1 MFSSRHRRRQ
11 RTATGLGLAVLSAVT
26 VAALLAAT
34 PASAA
39 EEPATP
45 EGRGIA
51 PLSGGYAS
59 LADLPSVQAEKPPND
74 ALDALH
80 ALYAEKYLAGGAGAS
95 TARADGEPS
104 LDERIAAARAEVE
117 RVAGRPYSQIE
128 PEPDFTPDASTTSG
142 SVADGTTAAAAATR
156 KALPVRHC
164 TQTTAYYCG
173 PASVAMA
180 IRASCSRCERSR
192 YRASDRISQRTLAA
206 SRYLA
211 TTTNG
216 TSMSR
221 IPLTLRR
228 WAGFASRLVT
238 SPSAGTLKSGVVNSI
253 GVYNRAV
260 VYGTR
265 ELAGAGNPHYN
276 YHYTTFTID
285 HLIMGYGYSGSGARL
300 AYADPVAG
308 RWTSTGQPKA
318 PQRTNSMRTTSMRV
332 FTQPWGVVL

>member
-1 MFSSRHRRRQ
+1 MFSSRHRRRH
-11 RTATGLGLAVLSAVT
+11 RSTTGLGLAALSAVT
-26 VAALLAAT
+26 TAALLAAA

-39 EEPATP
+39 DDPATP

-51 PLSGGYAS
+51 LPDGYES
-59 LADLPSVQAEKPPND
+59 LGDLPSVQAEKPLND

-80 ALYAEKYLAGGAGAS
+80 ALYAEKYLAGGAGAA
-95 TARADGEPS
+95 TAQADGEPS

-117 RVAGRPYSQIE
+117 RVAGRPYSEIE
-128 PEPDFTPDASTTSG
+128 PEPDFSTDASTTSDSNA
-142 SVADGTTAAAAATR
+142 SVMAAATQ
-156 KALPVRHC
+156 KALPVRHS
-164 TQTTAYYCG
+164 TQRTSYYCG

-180 IRASCSRCERSR
+180 IRASCSACERSR
-192 YRASDRISQRTLAA
+192 YNSSDTISQTTLAA

-211 TTTNG
+211 TTSNG
-216 TSMSR
+216 TNMTR
-221 IPLTLRR
+221 IPLTLNR
-228 WAGFASRLVT
+228 WAGFASRLVW
-238 SPSAGTLKSGVVNSI
+238 SPSAASIKSGVVNSI

-265 ELAGAGNPHYN
+265 ELAGKRNPHYN

-285 HLIMGYGYSGSGARL
+285 HLIMGYGYSGSGDRL

-308 RWTSTGQPKA
+308 RWTNTGQSSA
-318 PQRTNSMRTTSMRV
+318 PRKTNAMRNTSMRI

>member
-1 MFSSRHRRRQ
+1 MFSSRRRRRQ
-11 RTATGLGLAVLSAVT
+11 RTTTGLGLAVLSAVT
-26 VAALLAAT
+26 VAALLAAA

-39 EEPATP
+39 DEPATP

-51 PLSGGYAS
+51 LPSGYES
-59 LADLPSVQAEKPPND
+59 LGDLPSVQAEKPLND

-80 ALYAEKYLAGGAGAS
+80 ALYAEKYLAGGAGAA
-95 TARADGEPS
+95 TAQADGEPT
-104 LDERIAAARAEVE
+104 LDERIAEARAEVE
-117 RVAGRPYSQIE
+117 RVAGRPYSEIE
-128 PEPDFTPDASTTSG
+128 PEPDFSADASTTSD
-142 SVADGTTAAAAATR
+142 SDSDAQIMAATQ
-156 KALPVRHC
+156 KALPVRHS
-164 TQTTAYYCG
+164 TQRTSYYCG

-180 IRASCSRCERSR
+180 IRASCSACERSR
-192 YRASDRISQRTLAA
+192 YNSSDTISQTTLAA

-211 TTTNG
+211 TTTSG
-216 TSMSR
+216 TNMSR
-221 IPLTLRR
+221 IPLTLNR
-228 WAGFASRLVT
+228 WAGFASRLVS
-238 SPSAGTLKSGVVNSI
+238 SPSAASIKSGVVNSI

-285 HLIMGYGYSGSGARL
+285 HLIMGYGYSGSGDRL

-308 RWTSTGQPKA
+308 RWTNTGQSKA
-318 PQRTNSMRTTSMRV
+318 PQKTNAMRNTSMRI